1 MHKILMVDD
10 EPDLD
15 ILVQQRFRREIQQG
29 FYRFFFAR
37 HGRQAL
43 TILKIHP
50 DVSIVV
56 SDLNMP
62 EMNGLELLLILKKDY
77 PHLKVMMLSA
87 YEDQENCSQAF
98 KNGAY
103 DFITKPIVF
112 SELETKLKNLIL
124 NK

>member
-29 FYRFFFAR
+29 FYRFFFVR

-43 TILKIHP
+43 TILKMHP

-62 EMNGLELLLILKKDY
+62 EMDGLDLLLILKKDY

-87 YEDQENCSQAF
+87 YEDQENCPRLSRTEF
-98 KNGAY
+98 MILLPSRSFFLNL
-103 DFITKPIVF
+103 KP
-112 SELETKLKNLIL
+112 N
-124 NK
+124 